1 MSSINEIMDLADNIA
16 KQGART
22 IQAGVDAVTSVGK
35 KVPDVVRKVVERDET
50 ETGTPPQYVVV
61 EDLPDDIKEWYLSVL
76 VWLVHVDDSQ
86 IDERELCEIQLLMT
100 QLQCSA
106 AVRKA
111 VRENLENPHRLVA
124 QTQIN
129 RILKYGA
136 SENDD
141 ATLVLKCSLMKDAI
155 RVYRATSEGPACE
168 QPEIRRLADMLE
180 LNDEQVQF
188 IESAC
193 LQDEKILSGEL
204 SDSQITN
211 TAKEMAAQA
220 FAVGVPIA
228 AVYLSG
234 SVAGLSAAGIASGLA
249 ALGLGGVLGL
259 SAMVT
264 GIGVA
269 IIGGVVAYKG
279 VQWAL
284 GGAERDRASLR
295 ELMLQEILRIH
306 QRAIINLG
314 EDMSHFGKRIAELFQ
329 ETERNRNAIDKLLH
343 EVTLLSRSAEAM
355 TRLGKQANNYEH
367 DLEEA
372 SGQSE

>member
-50 ETGTPPQYVVV
+50 ETGTPPQYVVI

-111 VRENLENPHRLVA
+111 VREDLENPHRLVA

-136 SENDD
+136 PENDD
-141 ATLVLKCSLMKDAI
+141 TTLALKCSLMKDAI
-155 RVYRATSEGPACE
+155 RVCRATSEGPACE